1 MLENSI
7 FKKIYSLYFYR
18 ITRGIIIE
26 SPKVFISYSPTSEEY
41 KKKIREFAKMLRSHG
56 IDATIDEWELAGGK
70 DINVFMEK
78 KIRDSD
84 KVVIAC
90 DKNYSEKANNRSGGA
105 GIETYIISP
114 EVYSKH
120 DQTKYI
126 PVIFEKD
133 IDGIAYVPDYLKT
146 RYYYDFTDANMKY
159 SEEMLIRDIFGKPK
173 YTKPPMGEVPLYIS
187 EYDEVDPKSYMN
199 GIYSLARIS
208 RSKINSTQKNNMI
221 KNFTVQLSGIYSDNL
236 ITYNEYKND
245 PVNITYKKIEIFE
258 PLIEP
263 YITILE
269 AELINDSLIVNDLV
283 LMFEEVIKYDKFL
296 KPNENTLT
304 DGMWDHINF
313 SIYELFLYTVAVLK
327 HHEKS
332 TLLHELL
339 HANFFGLNRFD
350 NKKYCDFLGLNK
362 YLPSLEVRKT
372 ALQLQR
378 ISLHADLIVERAEKT
393 KFKSSTIV
401 KTDLYLAY
409 YSEIKHSYDI
419 YNFWFPRLYIYESM
433 FKYDEI
439 FERLISKRYM
449 NVFLL
454 ELGMKDK
461 SELKAVVQRYKED
474 FDNKGKS
481 NRGYSQA
488 LSSVPLLT
496 NVLKID
502 LIGTID

>member
-1 MLENSI
+1 M
-7 FKKIYSLYFYR
+7 
-18 ITRGIIIE
+18 E
-26 SPKVFISYSPTSEEY
+26 SPKVFISYSHTSEEY
-41 KKKIREFAKMLRSHG
+41 KIKIREFAKMLRSHG

-84 KVVIAC
+84 KVIIAC
-90 DKNYSEKANNRSGGA
+90 DKNYSEKANSRSGGA

-146 RYYYDFTDANMKY
+146 RFYYDFTDENMNY

-173 YTKPPMGEVPLYIS
+173 FTKPPMGEAPVYIA

-199 GIYSLARIS
+199 GIYSLARVS
-208 RSKINSTQKNNMI
+208 RSKIKSIQQNNII
-221 KNFTVQLSGIYSDNL
+221 KKFTVELSNIYNDNL

-245 PVNITYKKIEIFE
+245 PINITYKKIEILE

-263 YITILE
+263 YIAILE
-269 AELINDSLIVNDLV
+269 AELMNNSLNVNDLI

-296 KPNENTLT
+296 KPNENTST

-332 TLLHELL
+332 TLLCEFL
-339 HANFFGLNRFD
+339 HANFFGLNRFQ
-350 NKKYCDFLGLNK
+350 NKKYCDFVGLNK
-362 YLPSLEVRKT
+362 HLPSLEVRKT
-372 ALQLQR
+372 SLQLQR

-433 FKYDEI
+433 FRHDEL

-449 NVFLL
+449 NVFLI
-454 ELGMKDK
+454 EVGMKDK
-461 SELKAVVQRYKED
+461 SELMAVIQKYKDD
-474 FDNKGKS
+474 FAKNEKG
-481 NRGYSQA
+481 NRGYSQSF
-488 LSSVPLLT
+488 SSVPLLT
-496 NVLKID
+496 SVINID
-502 LIGTID
+502 LIGTIE